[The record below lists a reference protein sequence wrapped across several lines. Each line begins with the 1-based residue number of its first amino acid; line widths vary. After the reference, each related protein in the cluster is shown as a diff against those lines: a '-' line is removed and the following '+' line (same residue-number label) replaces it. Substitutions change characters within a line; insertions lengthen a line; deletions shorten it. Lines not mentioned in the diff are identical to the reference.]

1 MTPHENI
8 FEQNALNQARATE
21 QKTVPIRFNEK
32 IVGEAVIEVDEV
44 GVRVISTEV
53 TDPVLQRAIGAG
65 IDIGPMPIFYHKD
78 NDASE
83 RIHGDADSGGPGGSS

>member
-8 FEQNALNQARATE
+8 FEQNALNEARTTE
-21 QKTVPIRFNEK
+21 QKTVPLRFNEK
-32 IVGEAVIEVDEV
+32 VVGEAVIEVDEV

-53 TDPVLQRAIGAG
+53 TDPVLQKVIGAG

-78 NDASE
+78 NHAADE
-83 RIHGDADSGGPGGSS
+83 IHGDADSRGPGGSG